1 MNIMKRYYDMD
12 SRGNYLMNKIPSN
25 ELESLR
31 LSAIKLAEAKSAA
44 NFQQNCYSFVH
55 RRCNYFVKYSIQMT
69 TGMAFYLWLE
79 DSVGV
84 NNSDAIIEGANL
96 FYNAQRH

>member
-1 MNIMKRYYDMD
+1 MKRNYVMD
-12 SRGNYLMNKIPSN
+12 KKGNYLMNKIPSN

-31 LSAIKLAEAKSAA
+31 LSAIRLAETQSATD
-44 NFQQNCYSFVH
+44 FQKNCYSFAY

-69 TGMAFYLWLE
+69 TGMAFYRWLE

-84 NNSDAIIEGANL
+84 NNSDAIIDGANL